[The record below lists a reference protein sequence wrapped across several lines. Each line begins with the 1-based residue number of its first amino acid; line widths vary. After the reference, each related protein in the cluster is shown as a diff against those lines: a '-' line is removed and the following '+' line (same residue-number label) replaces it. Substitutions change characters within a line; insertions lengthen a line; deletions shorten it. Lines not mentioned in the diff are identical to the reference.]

1 LSDFQRRGVC
11 LVLSAPSGTGKST
24 IAAALRARAP
34 DLVISISVT
43 TRAPRPGEREGV
55 DYFFRTP
62 EEFRRMA
69 EAGELLEFATVF
81 GNSYGT
87 PRALVETALHSGH
100 DMIFDIDWQGY
111 IQLRTA
117 LPDDVVGVFI
127 LPPSLGEL
135 RRRLE
140 LRGTDSAAV
149 IGSRMEQ
156 AMAEISHWDQFD
168 HVLINRDLAS
178 AIEQAYAVLV
188 AERTAVSRQTGLAAG
203 GFLPDRER

>member
-1 LSDFQRRGVC
+1 M
-11 LVLSAPSGTGKST
+11 LSAPSGTGKST
-24 IAAALRARAP
+24 IAAALRAREP

-87 PRALVETALHSGH
+87 PRALVETALASGR

-127 LPPSLGEL
+127 LPPSLAEL

-156 AMAEISHWDQFD
+156 ARAEISHWDQFD
-168 HVLINRDLAS
+168 HVLINRNLAL
-178 AIEQAYAVLV
+178 AIDEAHAVLV

-203 GFLPDRER
+203 GIFP